1 MVPHLNELR
10 EKYEDEGLTIVG
22 VTNEDEGLVREKVE
36 DAEMEFGV
44 VLVVGK
50 AVDGAYG
57 ASRVPHSV
65 LIGRD
70 GKVAWAGH
78 PSNLAEER
86 IRALLE

>member
-10 EKYEDEGLTIVG
+10 EKYEDDGLTIVG
-22 VTNEDEGLVREKVE
+22 VTNEEAGLVRKKVE

-44 VLVVGK
+44 VLVQGSG
-50 AVDGAYG
+50 VDVAYG
-57 ASRVPHSV
+57 AGRVPHSV

-70 GKVAWAGH
+70 GKVAWSGH

-86 IRALLE
+86 IQKLLH